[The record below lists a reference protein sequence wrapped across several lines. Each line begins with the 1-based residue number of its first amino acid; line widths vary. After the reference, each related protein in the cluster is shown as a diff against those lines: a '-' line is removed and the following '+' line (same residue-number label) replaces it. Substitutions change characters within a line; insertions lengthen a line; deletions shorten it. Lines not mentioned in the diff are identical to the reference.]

1 MNPSSRNRTLALMA
15 IATFATCS
23 LPARADLASLQ
34 QAYVNQDYGLFLH
47 FNMSTFT
54 GDQWSNPNLNPD
66 TFTLTTS
73 AANPTGSIKVATDQW
88 AATAKAAGMRYGVLT
103 TKHHDGFAL
112 WNTDQ
117 SSYDIT
123 ATTWYN
129 NPVSPNYHV
138 DVVKA
143 YADSFRDQGLNV
155 GLYYSIWDLTNG
167 INAAKTD
174 AEATAYVKAEIGHL
188 LTAYGPINVLW
199 TDGWGWQVGYTHVD
213 YSEVYVHIKTISPDT
228 LLLENNPPNH
238 NLDHGDIAAY
248 EQSPLPPSG
257 NTVPSEVAATIA
269 SDNSWF
275 YTLAGAATLKSA
287 SVIAEQ
293 VLFCNANKCTYLL
306 NVPPGQDGMI
316 PANMVQRLAD
326 IQAYIPPTSP
336 GGTQIVNVQYYSTGG
351 GQGQNGNAS
360 MTGQQGIVASTDPTP
375 YWNQFTAAGYGWIP
389 NPFSDMTNQ
398 ILYRTDD
405 SSGLVDSGI
414 RLSGSRAQS
423 VVRSSTGIPLF
434 RGGIYAANG
443 DGGTSLTFTLSG
455 LTVGQSYDL
464 HVYSAGPTF
473 YNGNSLITVTGSAV
487 TSTST
492 VWNSGTT
499 TYTAQNTASFPG
511 ILPSPGGTLTIVAS
525 NPTLYYG
532 INGMSLVQTV
542 AGVNAYDTWASGLAD
557 PAFDADPNSDTI
569 KNGMAWILGASGAG
583 DAGGNLLKL
592 PAVSRAIDGALVV
605 TFDCLKAASPIA
617 SLVAQYGDDLDGWTN
632 FAVPTTGGTVTDGNL
647 SIYVELGGGSTFAY
661 NRVTATIPAAYMA
674 LHPQT
679 FFRLQSVK

>member
-1 MNPSSRNRTLALMA
+1 MIPTSRHRTLALMA
-15 IATFATCS
+15 IATIATCS
-23 LPARADLASLQ
+23 LPARADLAALQ
-34 QAYVNQDYGLFLH
+34 RAYVNQDYGLFLH

-73 AANPTGSIKVATDQW
+73 TANPTGSIQVATDQW

-112 WNTDQ
+112 WNTNQ
-117 SSYDIT
+117 SSYDIA

-129 NPVSPNYHV
+129 NPASPNYHV
-138 DVVKA
+138 DVVQA
-143 YADSFRDQGLNV
+143 YADSFRAQGLNV

-188 LTAYGPINVLW
+188 LTAYGPISVLW

-213 YSEVYVHIKTISPDT
+213 YAEVYAHIKAISPDT

-248 EQSPLPPSG
+248 EQSPLPPTG

-275 YTLAGAATLKSA
+275 YNVAGAATLKSA
-287 SVIAEQ
+287 SAIAEQ
-293 VLFCNANKCTYLL
+293 VLFCNANQCTYLL

-326 IQAYIPPTSP
+326 IQAYIPPTTP

-389 NPFSDMTNQ
+389 NPSTDMTNQ

-473 YNGNSLITVTGSAV
+473 YSGNSLITVTGSAV

-492 VWNSGTT
+492 VWNSGIT

-511 ILPSPGGTLTIVAS
+511 IFPTAGGLLTIVAS
-525 NPTLYYG
+525 NPTQYFG

-542 AGVNAYDTWASGLAD
+542 AGVNAYDTWASGLTD
-557 PAFDADPNSDTI
+557 PAFDADPNSDGI
-569 KNGMAWILGASGAG
+569 ENGTAWILGASGAG
-583 DAGGNLLKL
+583 DASDNLLKV
-592 PAVSRAIDGALVV
+592 PAVSRAIDGALLV
-605 TFDCLKAASPIA
+605 TFDCLKAAAPIA
-617 SLVAQYGDDLDGWTN
+617 PLVAQYGDDLDGWTN
-632 FAVPTTGGTVTDGNL
+632 FPVPTTGGTATDGNL
-647 SIYVELGGGSTFAY
+647 SIHVELGGGSTFAY

-674 LHPQT
+674 LHPNT